1 MSLKTRLMA
10 AFLIISIIPVILSSF
25 ILGKTSSNVSDKKVE
40 ELLREVSASKVEFI
54 DQYMESVKTLLS
66 VVTGNVNVL
75 GESMTFAGKE
85 LKSIAESN
93 KDISCVYVGFPN
105 NLTLGYPDM
114 IPEGYNQYERDWYK
128 GAVENKDKFFISE
141 PYVDAFTGKPVITVS
156 KHFKLN
162 SGQEAVAA
170 IDILS
175 DTMYNAVSKNKF
187 GNGAEISL
195 VSKTGQVL
203 VHTNKNY
210 VNKNFADVTKS
221 NNEIM
226 KSKEGTLFIN
236 NSKGENALA
245 SYSSSKNTGWHIICS
260 LPEKEYSAD
269 INSSIKTVTIV
280 NVIIL
285 GLIIVYCLLFTK
297 KITGVIGQ
305 INTQIKSLE
314 KGDLTSIVNVKRKDE
329 LGSIQHSLNSLVNS
343 FKGIITNM
351 KDTSFNVKNA
361 SSTLM
366 SFSDKSNE
374 ANINISESIEEMSVM
389 SEGNYSSVE
398 EVNASIEE
406 TLTAYKDV
414 AENISS
420 LKEDSKTAVSLA
432 NTGNCYL
439 DEAIDAMDKIEY
451 ATGEMSDIV
460 QSMEEY
466 STKIDFILGTIT
478 SIAEQTNL
486 LALNAAIEAARAGES
501 GKGFAVVAD
510 EVRKLAEES
519 SKSAGEIA
527 LIIEN
532 IKVRIKDASEGVEV
546 KKELVKNGKIKT
558 SDVKVS
564 LSDIITSIERVDDY
578 LEKINV
584 KTKDQTKSMEEIS
597 TAIES
602 VSSSVEQSVS
612 LNEKIKTARDIQSDI
627 LDEMKESIMS
637 LNSMSDGLEEGV
649 RSFKMD

>member
-1 MSLKTRLMA
+1 MNLKTKLIA

-25 ILGKTSSNVSDKKVE
+25 ILGKTSVDVSDKKVE
-40 ELLREVSASKVEFI
+40 ELLRQVSTSKVEFI
-54 DQYMESVKTLLS
+54 DQYIEGVKTQLS
-66 VVTGNVNVL
+66 VVMGNVNIL
-75 GESMTFAGKE
+75 GESMAFAEKE

-105 NLTLGYPDM
+105 NQTLGYPNM

-128 GAVENKDKFFISE
+128 GAIEDKDKFFISE

-162 SGQEAVAA
+162 SGQDVVAA

-175 DTMYNAVSKNKF
+175 DTMYNAVSQNKF

-203 VHTNKNY
+203 VHTNKSY
-210 VNKNFADVTKS
+210 VNKNLADVTKS
-221 NNEIM
+221 DKEIM
-226 KSKEGTLFIN
+226 KNKEGILFID
-236 NSKGENALA
+236 NSKGEKSLT
-245 SYSSSKNTGWHIICS
+245 SYNSSKNTGWNVICS
-260 LPEKEYSAD
+260 LPEKEYSSD
-269 INSSIKTVTIV
+269 INNAIKTVSIV
-280 NVIIL
+280 NIIIL
-285 GLIIVYCLLFTK
+285 ALIIVYSLLFTK

-314 KGDLTSIVNVKRKDE
+314 KGDLSSQVVIKRQDE

-343 FKGIITNM
+343 FKGVITNM
-351 KDTSFNVKNA
+351 KETSFSVKNA
-361 SSTLM
+361 SNILM
-366 SFSDKSNE
+366 GFSDKSSS
-374 ANINISESIEEMSVM
+374 ANNNISESIEEMSIM
-389 SEGNYSSVE
+389 SEGNYSSVQ

-420 LKEDSKTAVSLA
+420 LKEDSKNAVSLA
-432 NTGNCYL
+432 NRGNCYL
-439 DEAIDAMDKIEY
+439 DEAIGAMDKIEF
-451 ATGEMSDIV
+451 ATEEMSSIV

-466 STKIDFILGTIT
+466 SSKIDYILGTIT

-532 IKVRIKDASEGVEV
+532 IKDRIKDASNGVEV
-546 KKELVKNGKIKT
+546 KKDLVKNGKFKT
-558 SDVKVS
+558 SDVKLS
-564 LSDIITSIERVDDY
+564 LSDIITSIQRVDEY

-584 KTKDQTKSMEEIS
+584 KTNDQTKSMEEIS
-597 TAIES
+597 IAIES
-602 VSSSVEQSVS
+602 VSTSVEQSVS

-627 LDEMKESIMS
+627 LSEMKDSILS
-637 LNSMSDGLEEGV
+637 LNTMSDGLEGEV
-649 RSFKMD
+649 KSFKMD